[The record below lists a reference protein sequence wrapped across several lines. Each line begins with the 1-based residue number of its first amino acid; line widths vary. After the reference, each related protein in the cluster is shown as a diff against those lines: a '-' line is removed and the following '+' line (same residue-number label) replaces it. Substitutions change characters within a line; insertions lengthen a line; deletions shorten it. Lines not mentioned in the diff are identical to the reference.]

1 MIGLSIFLGIFLVG
15 IILVPNVYAQDFEVP
30 SWIKNNAGW
39 WANGQIDDSSF
50 LNGIQYLI
58 KEGIMVVSI
67 TETTESAGS
76 QEVPSWIKN
85 NAGWWADGLIDDSS
99 FVSGIEWLV
108 SNGIIVVE
116 DKLIHTD
123 TNFRVAFIGDQGL
136 DSNAIAVL
144 NLIKDEGAQ
153 MVLHQG
159 DLDYEDNPDAWDK
172 MISNVLGDDF
182 PYFVSIGSHDKL
194 KWDEYQQKLYDRL
207 KKIPD
212 AKCTGDLGVKSSCIY
227 KGLYFIQVGP
237 GLKGSGHSA
246 FIESQLNNNDHIW
259 RICSWAK
266 NMTEMQLGQK
276 ANVAG
281 WEVYENC
288 KNHGAIIATAHE
300 HTYSRTKTL
309 IDIENQ
315 IIDAQWSEPDKLRVK
330 ENSTF
335 VFVSGIGGESIRNQ
349 DRCLPFSYP
358 YGCNGEWAS
367 IYTKDQDADFG
378 ALFCTF
384 NAGGQPNKAD
394 CYLKNIQGK
403 IIDKF
408 TVTNFVGVDNTNSN
422 LSEIDLSSKDLSGR
436 NLTGIIL
443 IGADLSDTNL
453 VSADLSGKYLVDT
466 ILTGADLSNSNLTGA
481 DLSGKD
487 LTYTILTGADLSNS
501 NLTGAD
507 LSGKDLTGMI
517 LRGAGLTDVDLT
529 GTVLIGAD
537 LSDANL
543 TGFDFYGKDLTGIT
557 LVGADLSHANLYNFD
572 LSGLDLSYANLSGQD
587 LSAHDL
593 TNVIL
598 TGANLSNSILPDNG
612 LSKKN
617 FQETI
622 FDGVD
627 LSGKDLSESDFSSA
641 SFVNTDMRNTTLKA
655 SIFLTVDFTKIKN
668 KSLAGADLSDASFA
682 HSNLSGVNMSDVIMD
697 RTNFWKADLSGVDF
711 TVIPVNQKENHI
723 SGTTFIE
730 ANLSNSNFDGVDLSP
745 RQMFFNIFENKAYLI
760 RDQTQSAENES
771 VIRNNLFTKFSHVL
785 IISAEVRGNDLAVKY
800 IYFSDFNRANLENAN
815 FKNAGLNHANFYQ
828 SNLANAFLGGADLTN
843 AFLGGADLTNA
854 NLSGANLDGV
864 IMDVLTILKCKNHQ
878 VCKNS

>member
-1 MIGLSIFLGIFLVG
+1 MSLSIFLGIFLVG

-30 SWIKNNAGW
+30 
-39 WANGQIDDSSF
+39 
-50 LNGIQYLI
+50 
-58 KEGIMVVSI
+58 
-67 TETTESAGS
+67 
-76 QEVPSWIKN
+76 
-85 NAGWWADGLIDDSS
+85 WWADGLT
-99 FVSGIEWLV
+99 GE
-108 SNGIIVVE
+108 
-116 DKLIHTD
+116 LIHTD

-212 AKCTGDLGVKSSCIY
+212 AKCIGDLGVKSSCIY

-237 GLKGSGHSA
+237 ALKGSGHSA

-266 NMTEMQLGQK
+266 NMTAMQLGQK

-315 IIDAQWSEPDKLRVK
+315 IVDAQWSEPDKLRVK

-422 LSEIDLSSKDLSGR
+422 LSEIDLSSKDMSGR
-436 NLTGIIL
+436 NLTGMIL

-487 LTYTILTGADLSNS
+487 LT
-501 NLTGAD
+501 
-507 LSGKDLTGMI
+507 GMI

-529 GTVLIGAD
+529 GTVLIGVD

-543 TGFDFYGKDLTGIT
+543 TGFDFYGKDLTGII

-627 LSGKDLSESDFSSA
+627 LSGKDLSESDFDSA

-655 SIFLTVDFTKIKN
+655 STFLTVDFTKIKN
-668 KSLAGADLSDASFA
+668 KSLAGADLSGASFA
-682 HSNLSGVNMSDVIMD
+682 HSNLSDVNLSGVILDA
-697 RTNFWKADLSGVDF
+697 TNFWKADLSGQDF
-711 TVIPVNQKENHI
+711 TVVYHVN
-723 SGTTFIE
+723 TF
-730 ANLSNSNFDGVDLSP
+730 LYH
-745 RQMFFNIFENKAYLI
+745 FENLI
-760 RDQTQSAENES
+760 QK
-771 VIRNNLFTKFSHVL
+771 LF
-785 IISAEVRGNDLAVKY
+785 
-800 IYFSDFNRANLENAN
+800 
-815 FKNAGLNHANFYQ
+815 
-828 SNLANAFLGGADLTN
+828 
-843 AFLGGADLTNA
+843 
-854 NLSGANLDGV
+854 
-864 IMDVLTILKCKNHQ
+864 
-878 VCKNS
+878 